1 MNDNMNTDTLNSEKE
16 QSVNLQELILKYL
29 AYWPWFVV
37 SSLVCLALGF
47 LYLEFTTPVYNVT
60 AAIMIK
66 DNKKGGGAASEMAA
80 FKELDMF
87 ASNTNFDNE
96 IEVIQSKSLIKQV
109 VLEMNTYCSYTT
121 REGFRDRDLYTLS
134 PVIVDMTPEEND
146 KLRGSITL
154 DLTIQPDSSLVVKG
168 ECLSGGD
175 VRTFS
180 QTLKKLPAFITT
192 PSGRLSFA
200 YRPGVPALEN
210 NKLTVLV
217 RPAIAVA
224 KSNLGSLSIEPT
236 SKTTSVAKITFKGTN
251 RKRGEDF
258 LNKLVE
264 MYNRDTNN
272 DKNIVGTKT
281 EQFINDRIAIISGE
295 LGNTEQELESY
306 KRSAGLTDLKEDA
319 QVYLKENSE
328 YEQKRIENATQINLI
343 NYLQEYVE
351 KPANADG
358 VMPANVGLQD
368 VSLAA
373 LINTYNE
380 QVLERDRLMR
390 TSSSTNPVIQNLNS
404 SIKALR
410 SNVLTSIASVRKGLL
425 ITKQDIERQAGKYN
439 TRIVNAPQQERILTN
454 ISRQQEIK
462 SGLYLML
469 LQKREENSITMAA
482 TADNAKIID
491 APLADNAPV
500 SPKRNMIM
508 LLAFAIGLAIPV
520 GIIYLLDLLQYKI
533 GNRKDVEKLT
543 TIPVLGEVPLNSD
556 TDGTR
561 TIVVKENDNNL
572 MAETF
577 RSLRTNLQFMLGN
590 QNGKV
595 IIFTSTSPGEGK
607 TFISSNMA
615 VSLALLGK
623 KVVLVGLDIRK
634 PRLAEHFGF
643 SSRAEGITKF
653 LARGTNDILSLM
665 QPSGVTDNLKV
676 LPAGMVPPNP
686 AELLAGTRLEEAV
699 EMLKE
704 SFDYVLIDS
713 APVGLVTDTL
723 IAGRVADLSVY
734 VCRSEVTH
742 KADFELINE
751 VKREQKLKHMALVIN
766 AVNLESKRYGYGS
779 GYGGYGRYGKKYGY
793 GYADGHTHKK

>member
-96 IEVIQSKSLIKQV
+96 IEVMQSKSLIKQV
-109 VLEMNTYCSYTT
+109 VLEMNTYCRYIT
-121 REGFRDRDLYTLS
+121 REGFRDRDLYTQS
-134 PVIVDMTPEEND
+134 PVIVEMTPEEND
-146 KLRGSITL
+146 KLRGSIA
-154 DLTIQPDSSLVVKG
+154 LTVNIQPDSSLVIKG
-168 ECLSGGD
+168 EYLSGGEGHA
-175 VRTFS
+175 FS
-180 QTLKKLPAFITT
+180 ETLKKLPALITT
-192 PSGRLSFA
+192 PAGRLSFA
-200 YRPGVPALEN
+200 YRPGTPALEN
-210 NKLTVLV
+210 NELKVV
-217 RPAIAVA
+217 ISPAMAVA
-224 KSNLGSLSIEPT
+224 KACLGSLSIEPT
-236 SKTTSVAKITFKGTN
+236 SKTTSVAKIAFKSTN

-258 LNKLVE
+258 LSKLVE

-295 LGNTEQELESY
+295 LGSTEQELETY

-351 KPANADG
+351 KSSNE

-390 TSSSTNPVIQNLNS
+390 TSSPTNPVIQNLNS

-410 SNVLTSIASVRKGLL
+410 SNVLASIASVRKGLL

-543 TIPVLGEVPLNSD
+543 TIPVLGEVPLNAD
-556 TDGTR
+556 TDGIR
-561 TIVVKENDNNL
+561 AIVVKENDNNL

-590 QNGKV
+590 QDGKV

-653 LARGTNDILSLM
+653 LARGTNDILSLL

-779 GYGGYGRYGKKYGY
+779 GYRGYGRYGKKYGY

>member
-96 IEVIQSKSLIKQV
+96 IEVMQSKSLIKQV
-109 VLEMNTYCSYTT
+109 VLEMNTYCRYIT
-121 REGFRDRDLYTLS
+121 REGFRDRDLYTQS
-134 PVIVDMTPEEND
+134 PVIVEMTPEEND
-146 KLRGSITL
+146 KLRGSIA
-154 DLTIQPDSSLVVKG
+154 LTVNIQPDSSLVIKG
-168 ECLSGGD
+168 EYLSGGEGHA
-175 VRTFS
+175 FS
-180 QTLKKLPAFITT
+180 ETLKKLPALITT
-192 PSGRLSFA
+192 PAGRLSFA
-200 YRPGVPALEN
+200 YRPGTPALEN
-210 NKLTVLV
+210 NELKVV
-217 RPAIAVA
+217 ISPAMAVA
-224 KSNLGSLSIEPT
+224 KACLGSLSIEPT
-236 SKTTSVAKITFKGTN
+236 SKTTSVAKIAFKSTN

-258 LNKLVE
+258 LSKLVE

-295 LGNTEQELESY
+295 LGSTEQELETY

-351 KPANADG
+351 KSSNE

-390 TSSSTNPVIQNLNS
+390 TSSPTNPVIQNLNS

-410 SNVLTSIASVRKGLL
+410 SNVLASIASVRKGLL

-543 TIPVLGEVPLNSD
+543 TIPVLGEVPLNAD
-556 TDGTR
+556 TDGIR
-561 TIVVKENDNNL
+561 AIVVKENDNNL

-590 QNGKV
+590 QDGKV

-653 LARGTNDILSLM
+653 LARGTNDILSLL

-686 AELLAGTRLEEAV
+686 AELLAGTRLEEVV

>member
-1 MNDNMNTDTLNSEKE
+1 MKENLNTDTFNSEKE
-16 QSVNLQELILKYL
+16 ESVNLQELALKYL

-37 SSLVCLALGF
+37 SVLVCLAVGF
-47 LYLEFTTPVYNVT
+47 LYLKMATPVYNVT

-66 DNKKGGGAASEMAA
+66 DDKKGGGMASEMAA
-80 FKELDMF
+80 FQELDLF

-96 IEVIQSKSLIKQV
+96 IEVLKSKSLVKQV
-109 VLEMNTYCSYTT
+109 VLEMNTYCRYTT
-121 REGFRDRDLYTLS
+121 RDGWRDRDLYTDS
-134 PVIVDMTPEEND
+134 PVIVEMTAEEND
-146 KLRGSITL
+146 ALKGTIEL
-154 DLTIQPDSSLVVKG
+154 DLTLQADSSLHIKG
-168 ECLSGGD
+168 MYED
-175 VRTFS
+175 VEGNEHDFNE
-180 QTLKKLPAFITT
+180 TLKKLPGFITT
-192 PSGRLSFA
+192 PGGRLSFA
-200 YRPGVPALEN
+200 YRPGAAALQNNELKVVIKPAMTVAKYCLEN
-210 NKLTVLV
+210 
-217 RPAIAVA
+217 
-224 KSNLGSLSIEPT
+224 LSIEPT
-236 SKTTSVAKITFKGTN
+236 SKTTSVANISFKGTS
-251 RKRGEDF
+251 RRRGEDF

-264 MYNRDTNN
+264 MYNRDTNY
-272 DKNIVGTKT
+272 DKNVVGTKT

-295 LGNTEQELESY
+295 LGSTEQELESY
-306 KRSAGLTDLKEDA
+306 KRGAGLTDLKQDA
-319 QVYLKENSE
+319 EVYLKENSE
-328 YEQKRIENATQINLI
+328 YEQKRIENATQINLV
-343 NYLQEYVE
+343 NYLQEYVQS
-351 KPANADG
+351 PANHDA
-358 VMPANVGLQD
+358 VIPANVGLQD

-373 LINTYNE
+373 LINNYNE
-380 QVLERDRLMR
+380 QVLERDRLLR
-390 TSSSTNPVIQNLNS
+390 TSSPNNPVIQNLNTG
-404 SIKALR
+404 IKALY
-410 SNVLTSIASVRKGLL
+410 SNILTSIASVRKGLL
-425 ITKQDIERQAGKYN
+425 ITKQDIDRQAGKFN
-439 TRIVNAPQQERILTN
+439 TRITNAPEQERILTN

-491 APLADNAPV
+491 APLADNEPV
-500 SPKRNMIM
+500 SPKSKMI
-508 LLAFAIGLAIPV
+508 LLAAFAISLIIPI

-543 TIPVLGEVPLNSD
+543 TIPVLGEVPLNTD

-590 QNGKV
+590 QDGKV

-643 SSRAEGITKF
+643 SAKAEGITKF
-653 LARGTNDILSLM
+653 LARGTNDIHSLL

-686 AELLAGTRLEEAV
+686 AELLAGIRLEEAI
-699 EMLKE
+699 EKLKE

-742 KADFELINE
+742 KSDFELVNE
-751 VKREQKLKHMALVIN
+751 LKREQKLPHMALTIN

-793 GYADGHTHKK
+793 GYGEIKK

>member
-1 MNDNMNTDTLNSEKE
+1 MKDNLNTDTFNSEKE
-16 QSVNLQELILKYL
+16 ESVNLQELALKYL

-37 SSLVCLALGF
+37 SVLVCLAVGF
-47 LYLEFTTPVYNVT
+47 LYLKMATPVYNVT

-66 DNKKGGGAASEMAA
+66 DDKKGGGMASEMAA
-80 FKELDMF
+80 FQELDLF

-96 IEVIQSKSLIKQV
+96 IEVLKSKSLVKQV
-109 VLEMNTYCSYTT
+109 VLEMNTYCRYTT
-121 REGFRDRDLYTLS
+121 RDGWRDRDLYTDS
-134 PVIVDMTPEEND
+134 PVIVEMTAEEND
-146 KLRGSITL
+146 ALKGTIEL
-154 DLTIQPDSSLVVKG
+154 DLTLQTDSSLHIKG
-168 ECLSGGD
+168 MYED
-175 VRTFS
+175 VEGNEHDFNE
-180 QTLKKLPAFITT
+180 TLKKLPGFITT
-192 PSGRLSFA
+192 PGGRLSFA
-200 YRPGVPALEN
+200 YRPGAPALQNSEL
-210 NKLTVLV
+210 KVV
-217 RPAIAVA
+217 VSPAMAVA
-224 KSNLGSLSIEPT
+224 KYCLENLSIEPT
-236 SKTTSVAKITFKGTN
+236 SKTTSVARLSFKGTS
-251 RKRGEDF
+251 RRRGEDF
-258 LNKLVE
+258 LSKLVE
-264 MYNRDTNN
+264 MYNRDTNY
-272 DKNIVGTKT
+272 DKNVVGTKT

-295 LGNTEQELESY
+295 LGSTEQELESY
-306 KRSAGLTDLKEDA
+306 KRGAGLTDLKQDA
-319 QVYLKENSE
+319 EVYLKENSE
-328 YEQKRIENATQINLI
+328 YEQKRIENATQINLV
-343 NYLQEYVE
+343 NYLQEYVQS
-351 KPANADG
+351 PANHDA
-358 VMPANVGLQD
+358 VIPANVGLQD

-373 LINTYNE
+373 LINNYNE
-380 QVLERDRLMR
+380 QVLERDRLLR
-390 TSSSTNPVIQNLNS
+390 TSSPNNPVIQNLNTG
-404 SIKALR
+404 IKALY
-410 SNVLTSIASVRKGLL
+410 SNILTSIASVRKGLL
-425 ITKQDIERQAGKYN
+425 ITKQDIDRQAGKFN
-439 TRIVNAPQQERILTN
+439 TRITNAPEQERILTN

-491 APLADNAPV
+491 APLADNDPV
-500 SPKRNMIM
+500 SPKSKMI
-508 LLAFAIGLAIPV
+508 LLAAFAIGLIIPI

-543 TIPVLGEVPLNSD
+543 TIPVLGEVPLNTD

-590 QNGKV
+590 QDGKV

-643 SSRAEGITKF
+643 SAKAEGITKF
-653 LARGTNDILSLM
+653 LARGTNDIHSLL

-686 AELLAGTRLEEAV
+686 AELLAGIRLEEAI
-699 EMLKE
+699 EKLKE

-742 KADFELINE
+742 KSDFELVNE
-751 VKREQKLKHMALVIN
+751 LKREQKLPHMALAIN

-793 GYADGHTHKK
+793 GYGETKK

>member
-1 MNDNMNTDTLNSEKE
+1 MKDNLNTDTFNSEKE
-16 QSVNLQELILKYL
+16 ESVNLQELALKYL

-37 SSLVCLALGF
+37 SVLVCLAVGF
-47 LYLEFTTPVYNVT
+47 LYLKMATPVYNVT

-66 DNKKGGGAASEMAA
+66 DDKKGGGMASEMAA
-80 FKELDMF
+80 FQELDLF

-96 IEVIQSKSLIKQV
+96 IEVLKSKSLVKQV
-109 VLEMNTYCSYTT
+109 VLEMNTYCRYTT
-121 REGFRDRDLYTLS
+121 RDGWRDRDLYTDS
-134 PVIVDMTPEEND
+134 PVIVEMTAEEND
-146 KLRGSITL
+146 ALKGTIEL
-154 DLTIQPDSSLVVKG
+154 DLTLQADSSLLIKG
-168 ECLSGGD
+168 IYEDMDGYEHD
-175 VRTFS
+175 FNE
-180 QTLKKLPAFITT
+180 TLKKLPGFITT
-192 PSGRLSFA
+192 PGGRLSFA
-200 YRPGVPALEN
+200 YRPGAAALQNNELKVVIKPAMTVAKYCLEN
-210 NKLTVLV
+210 
-217 RPAIAVA
+217 
-224 KSNLGSLSIEPT
+224 LSIEPT
-236 SKTTSVAKITFKGTN
+236 SKTTSVAYISFKGTS
-251 RKRGEDF
+251 RRRGEDF

-264 MYNRDTNN
+264 MYNRDTNY
-272 DKNIVGTKT
+272 DKNVVGTKT

-295 LGNTEQELESY
+295 LGSTEQELESY
-306 KRSAGLTDLKEDA
+306 KRGAGLTDLKQDA
-319 QVYLKENSE
+319 EVYLKENSE
-328 YEQKRIENATQINLI
+328 YEQKRIENATQINLV
-343 NYLQEYVE
+343 NYLQEYVQS
-351 KPANADG
+351 PANHDA
-358 VMPANVGLQD
+358 VIPANVGLQD

-373 LINTYNE
+373 LINNYNE
-380 QVLERDRLMR
+380 QVLERDRLLR
-390 TSSSTNPVIQNLNS
+390 TSSPTNPVIQNLNTG
-404 SIKALR
+404 IKALY
-410 SNVLTSIASVRKGLL
+410 SNILTSIASVRKGLL
-425 ITKQDIERQAGKYN
+425 ITKQDIDRQAGKFN
-439 TRIVNAPQQERILTN
+439 TRITNAPEQERILTN

-500 SPKRNMIM
+500 SPKSKMI
-508 LLAFAIGLAIPV
+508 LLAAFAIGLIIPI

-543 TIPVLGEVPLNSD
+543 TIPVLGEVPLNTD

-561 TIVVKENDNNL
+561 TIVVKENDNSL

-590 QNGKV
+590 QDGKV
-595 IIFTSTSPGEGK
+595 IIFTSTNPGEGK

-643 SSRAEGITKF
+643 SAKAEGITKF
-653 LARGTNDILSLM
+653 LARGTNDIHSLL

-686 AELLAGTRLEEAV
+686 AELLAGIRLEEAI
-699 EMLKE
+699 EKLKE

-742 KADFELINE
+742 KSDFELVNE
-751 VKREQKLKHMALVIN
+751 LKREQKLPHMALAIN

-793 GYADGHTHKK
+793 GYGEIKK

>member
-96 IEVIQSKSLIKQV
+96 IEVMQSKSLIKQV
-109 VLEMNTYCSYTT
+109 VLEMNTYCRYIT
-121 REGFRDRDLYTLS
+121 REGFRDRDLYTQS
-134 PVIVDMTPEEND
+134 PVIVEMTPEEND
-146 KLRGSITL
+146 KLRGSIA
-154 DLTIQPDSSLVVKG
+154 LTVNIQPDSSLVIKG
-168 ECLSGGD
+168 EYLSGGEGHA
-175 VRTFS
+175 FS
-180 QTLKKLPAFITT
+180 ETLKKLPALITT
-192 PSGRLSFA
+192 PAGRLSFA
-200 YRPGVPALEN
+200 YRPGTPALEN
-210 NKLTVLV
+210 NELKVV
-217 RPAIAVA
+217 ISPAMAVA
-224 KSNLGSLSIEPT
+224 KACLGSLSIEPT
-236 SKTTSVAKITFKGTN
+236 SKTTSVAKIAFKSTN

-258 LNKLVE
+258 LSKLVE

-295 LGNTEQELESY
+295 LGSTEQELETY

-351 KPANADG
+351 KSSNE

-390 TSSSTNPVIQNLNS
+390 TSSPTNPVIQNLNS

-410 SNVLTSIASVRKGLL
+410 SNVLASIASVRKGLL

-543 TIPVLGEVPLNSD
+543 TIPVLGEVPLNAD
-556 TDGTR
+556 TDGIR
-561 TIVVKENDNNL
+561 AIVVKENDNNL

-590 QNGKV
+590 QDGKV

-653 LARGTNDILSLM
+653 LARGTNDILSLL

>member
-1 MNDNMNTDTLNSEKE
+1 MKDNLNTDTFNSEKE
-16 QSVNLQELILKYL
+16 ESVNLQELALKYL

-37 SSLVCLALGF
+37 SVLVCLAVGF
-47 LYLEFTTPVYNVT
+47 LYLKMATPVYNVT
-60 AAIMIK
+60 TAIMIK
-66 DNKKGGGAASEMAA
+66 DDKKGGGMASEMAA
-80 FKELDMF
+80 FQELDMF

-96 IEVIQSKSLIKQV
+96 IEVLKSKSLVKQV
-109 VLEMNTYCSYTT
+109 VLEMNTYCRYTT
-121 REGFRDRDLYTLS
+121 RDGWRDRDLYTDS
-134 PVIVDMTPEEND
+134 PVIVEMTAEEND
-146 KLRGSITL
+146 ALKGTIEL
-154 DLTIQPDSSLVVKG
+154 DLTLQADSSLLIKG
-168 ECLSGGD
+168 IYEDMDGYEHD
-175 VRTFS
+175 FNE
-180 QTLKKLPAFITT
+180 TLKKLPGFITT
-192 PSGRLSFA
+192 PGGRLSFA
-200 YRPGVPALEN
+200 YRPGAAALQNNELKVVIKPAMTVAKYCLEN
-210 NKLTVLV
+210 
-217 RPAIAVA
+217 
-224 KSNLGSLSIEPT
+224 LSIEPT
-236 SKTTSVAKITFKGTN
+236 SKTTSVANISFKGTS
-251 RKRGEDF
+251 RRRGEDF

-264 MYNRDTNN
+264 MYNRDTNY
-272 DKNIVGTKT
+272 DKNVVGTKT

-295 LGNTEQELESY
+295 LGSTEQELESY
-306 KRSAGLTDLKEDA
+306 KRGAGLTDLKQDA
-319 QVYLKENSE
+319 EVYLKENSE
-328 YEQKRIENATQINLI
+328 YEQKRIENATQINLV
-343 NYLQEYVE
+343 NYLQEYVQS
-351 KPANADG
+351 PANHDA
-358 VMPANVGLQD
+358 VIPANVGLQD

-373 LINTYNE
+373 LINNYNE
-380 QVLERDRLMR
+380 QVLERDRLLR
-390 TSSSTNPVIQNLNS
+390 TSSPNNPVIQNLNTG
-404 SIKALR
+404 IKALY
-410 SNVLTSIASVRKGLL
+410 SNILTSIASVRKGLL
-425 ITKQDIERQAGKYN
+425 ITKQDIDRQAGKFN
-439 TRIVNAPQQERILTN
+439 TRITNAPEQERILTN

-491 APLADNAPV
+491 APLADNDPV
-500 SPKRNMIM
+500 SPKSKMI
-508 LLAFAIGLAIPV
+508 LLAAFAIGLIIPI

-543 TIPVLGEVPLNSD
+543 TIPVLGEVPLNTD

-590 QNGKV
+590 QDGKV

-623 KVVLVGLDIRK
+623 KVVLIGLDIRK

-643 SSRAEGITKF
+643 SAKAEGITKF
-653 LARGTNDILSLM
+653 LARGTNDIHSLL

-686 AELLAGTRLEEAV
+686 AELLAGIRLEEAI
-699 EMLKE
+699 EKLKE

-742 KADFELINE
+742 KSDFELVNE
-751 VKREQKLKHMALVIN
+751 LKREQKLPHMALAIN

-793 GYADGHTHKK
+793 GYGEIKK